1 MEIFDLI
8 SLQNP
13 WWQDSS
19 YLPPESNLPKRD
31 LYDRFY
37 QEVIQIKQINSLTGL
52 RRIGKTTLIKQVIAK
67 LLKNHVDPKTII
79 YFSFDQPTVQENT
92 NTLETVIDFF
102 TKKIVKNNLNQLKQP
117 LYFFLDEIQL
127 IPYWQDIIK
136 RYYDLN
142 LPLKFVVSGS
152 SSLFVS
158 EKSKESLAGRI
169 FSFVLPVFSFEEY
182 QRITNNNNFEEYL
195 NFGQFPELW
204 DFSDQ
209 TKKISYLKDSIIA
222 KVLEV
227 DIVKLYKL
235 RKTYD
240 FERLF
245 WSLLPNTGQIIK
257 SSNLMSDLAI
267 KKATLFKYLSILE
280 KSLLINKVLNFSGSF
295 RSEKRLLRKIYPA
308 STNFLTLLPDSLNIG
323 FKIETYVANLL
334 ISKQPYLYR
343 LRDKEID
350 FVLPPEKIAIEVK
363 YQNNIN
369 YRELTFFR
377 KYLNEKKFQG
387 IIVVKNDKP
396 LAVEDKNIKTVR
408 AEDFNSFIQKGF

>member
-8 SLQNP
+8 LLHNP

-19 YLPPESNLPKRD
+19 YLPPESSLPKRD
-31 LYDRFY
+31 FFNRFY
-37 QEVIQIKQINSLTGL
+37 QEIIQIKQINSLTGL
-52 RRIGKTTLIKQVIAK
+52 RRIGKTTLIKQAIAN
-67 LLKNHVDPKTII
+67 LLKNRVNPKTII
-79 YFSFDQPTVQENT
+79 YFPFDQPTVAENI

-102 TKKIVKNNLNQLKQP
+102 IKKILPKNINQLKQP
-117 LYFFLDEIQL
+117 SYFFFDEIQL

-136 RYYDLN
+136 RYYDLS
-142 LPLKFVVSGS
+142 LPLKFIVSGS

-169 FSFVLPVFSFEEY
+169 FSFLLPVFCFEEY
-182 QRITNNNNFEEYL
+182 QRITNNDGFEEYI

-204 DFSDQ
+204 DFPDQ
-209 TKKISYLKDSIIA
+209 TKQITYLKDSIIA

-227 DIVKLYKL
+227 DIVKLYNL

-257 SSNLMSDLAI
+257 SSKLMSDLAI

-295 RSEKRLLRKIYPA
+295 RSEKRLLRKIYPS
-308 STNFLTLLPDSLNIG
+308 STNFLNLLPDSVNIG
-323 FKIETYVANLL
+323 FKVEAYIANLL
-334 ISKQPYLYR
+334 TIKQPYLYR

-350 FVLPPEKIAIEVK
+350 FVIPQEKIAIEVK
-363 YQNNIN
+363 YQNNID

-377 KYLNEKKFQG
+377 KYLNEKKYQG
-387 IIVVKNDKP
+387 IVVVKNDKS
-396 LAVEDKNIKTVR
+396 LNIEDKNIKIIR
-408 AEDFNSFIQKGF
+408 AENFSSFLQKKL

>member
-1 MEIFDLI
+1 MEISNLI

-31 LYDRFY
+31 LHDRFY
-37 QEVIQIKQINSLTGL
+37 QEVIQVKQINSLTGL
-52 RRIGKTTLIKQVIAK
+52 RRIGKTTLIKQIIAK

-92 NTLETVIDFF
+92 NTLETIIDFF
-102 TKKIVKNNLNQLKQP
+102 TKKIVKKDLNRLKQP

-142 LPLKFVVSGS
+142 LSLKFIVSGS

-169 FSFVLPVFSFEEY
+169 FSFMLPVFSFEEY
-182 QRITNNNNFEEYL
+182 QRITGNNDFEEYL

-204 DFSDQ
+204 EFSDR
-209 TKKISYLKDSIIA
+209 TKKIDYLKDSIIA

-227 DIVKLYKL
+227 DIVKLYNL

-245 WSLLPNTGQIIK
+245 WALLPNTGQIIK

-267 KKATLFKYLSILE
+267 KKATLFKYLLILE
-280 KSLLINKVLNFSGSF
+280 KSLLVNKVLNLSGSF

-308 STNFLTLLPDSLNIG
+308 STNFLTLLPDAINIG
-323 FKIETYVANLL
+323 FKVEAYIANLL
-334 ISKQPYLYR
+334 AFKRPYLYR

-350 FVLPPEKIAIEVK
+350 FVLPQEKIAIEIK

-369 YRELTFFR
+369 YRELDFFE
-377 KYLNEKKFQG
+377 KYLDEKKYQG
-387 IIVVKNDKP
+387 IVVVKNEKS
-396 LAVEDKNIKTVR
+396 LEVEDKKIKTVPVQN
-408 AEDFNSFIQKGF
+408 FSSFI